1 MSVIAYT
8 RVSTDDQTCENQR
21 RAIEARYNVSKLF
34 SDDGVSGAI
43 AASQRPA
50 MAALLAYVRE
60 GDTVIVSAIDR
71 LGRDTIDV
79 LTTVQALKDKG
90 VSVVSMREGFD
101 LATDAGKLM
110 LTMLAAVAEL
120 ERSNMKARQMAGLE
134 RARAEGVSLGRKKS
148 INDAAVLSWR
158 TENRASIKVTAV
170 FFGISIA
177 SVKRACAAGLESWA
191 SSSLAKTEPPSRN
204 RRASSYNSS
213 KKVAR

>member
-21 RAIEARYNVSKLF
+21 RAIEARYNVTKLF

-50 MAALLAYVRE
+50 MASLLAYVRE
-60 GDTVIVSAIDR
+60 GDTVVVAAIDR

-79 LTTVQALKDKG
+79 LTTVEALKKKG

-120 ERSNMKARQMAGLE
+120 ERANMKARQLAGLA
-134 RARAEGVSLGRKKS
+134 RARAEGRNLGRRKAIDDS
-148 INDAAVLSWR
+148 AVAAWR
-158 TENRASIKVTAV
+158 ESQTPKASIKATAGH
-170 FFGISIA
+170 FGISIA
-177 SVKRACAAGLESWA
+177 SVKRAC
-191 SSSLAKTEPPSRN
+191 
-204 RRASSYNSS
+204 S
-213 KKVAR
+213 KN

>member
-177 SVKRACAAGLESWA
+177 SVKRACAAGLERWA
-191 SSSLAKTEPPSRN
+191 SSSFAKTEAPSRH

-213 KKVAR
+213 KMEPS

>member
-21 RAIEARYNVSKLF
+21 RAIEARYNVSKIF

-50 MAALLAYVRE
+50 MSALVAYVRE
-60 GDTVIVSAIDR
+60 GDTVVVAAIDR

-79 LTTVQALKDKG
+79 LTTVDALKTKG
-90 VSVVSMREGFD
+90 VSIVSMREGFD

-134 RARAEGVSLGRKKS
+134 RAKAEGRNLGRKKV
-148 INDAAVLSWR
+148 IDDAAVAGWR
-158 TENRASIKVTAV
+158 VSQAPKASIKATAEQ
-170 FFGISIA
+170 FGISIA
-177 SVKRACAAGLESWA
+177 SVKRACAPKLFLTSPES
-191 SSSLAKTEPPSRN
+191 RDMIN
-204 RRASSYNSS
+204 R
-213 KKVAR
+213 